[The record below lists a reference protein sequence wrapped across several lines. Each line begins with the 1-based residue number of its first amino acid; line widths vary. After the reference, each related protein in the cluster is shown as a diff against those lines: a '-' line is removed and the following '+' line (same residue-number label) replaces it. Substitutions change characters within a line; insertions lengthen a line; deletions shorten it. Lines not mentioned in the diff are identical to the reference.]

1 MSRCGS
7 RRGYPALVNADRS
20 SVTASAAQGVRDA
33 LGIEPTVDALLGRL
47 SLQVGPQEVDAVVAV
62 VRRGP
67 VDRRRYSLAG
77 VAAASLAMDYF
88 GAGWW
93 HETRSRTGLTNAPAD
108 NCPPATLLRSE
119 YEIGSPSA
127 RAMSPWPGAE
137 LVGLWAADD
146 VADHLWGP
154 PVDYVDLNSM
164 QPVDRVPAPENS
176 RPGDRILLAWDPGCR
191 IEAVIE
197 DRGGGKLGTML
208 DGELR
213 YSPPVDLLWDWST
226 ATEND
231 QHRLPGEPPL
241 TPTGFEPAPPP

>member
-1 MSRCGS
+1 MGPAC
-7 RRGYPALVNADRS
+7 GYPGLVNADRA
-20 SVTASAAQGVRDA
+20 SVRASAAQGVRDA
-33 LGIEPTVDALLGRL
+33 LGIEPTVEALLDRL

-77 VAAASLAMDYF
+77 VAAASLAMDYL

-93 HETRSRTGLTNAPAD
+93 HETRSRSGLTGAPAD
-108 NCPPATLLRSE
+108 DCPPATLLRAE
-119 YEIGSPSA
+119 HEVGSPAA

-137 LVGLWAADD
+137 LLGLWAADD
-146 VADHLWGP
+146 VADLLWGP
-154 PVDYVDLNSM
+154 PVDYVDLNSP

-191 IEAVIE
+191 IEAVVE
-197 DRGGGKLGTML
+197 ERGAGELGTVL

-213 YSPPVDLLWDWST
+213 YSPPADLLWDWST
-226 ATEND
+226 ATELD
-231 QHRLPGEPPL
+231 HHRLPGEPPL
-241 TPTGFEPAPPP
+241 APTA